1 MNSDKY
7 YDFEEQCKIEEEMTP
22 IIMAFLQE
30 RFDGIVEDIRYLHSE
45 GDFRVGQLT
54 FDLKA
59 DTRVG
64 QTQNLFI
71 EIASVVKDGK
81 VQKQGWLHN
90 QNTDWILYVSTEDL
104 QLFMLDLKR
113 LQKYYEAI
121 RQYPFREIKQN
132 RDYVTQGH
140 IVPLRIIQN
149 WLKFVPSSLQKYHAE
164 QRIVKEVI

>member
-1 MNSDKY
+1 MNSEKY
-7 YDFEEQCKIEEEMTP
+7 YDFETQCKIEEEVTP

-30 RFDGIVEDIRYLHSE
+30 HFDGAVEDIRHLHSE
-45 GDFRVGQLT
+45 SDFRIGQLT

-71 EIASVVKDGK
+71 EVASVVKDGQ
-81 VQKQGWLHN
+81 VLKQGWFYN
-90 QNTDWILYVSTEDL
+90 QSTDWILYVSIEDR

-132 RDYVTQGH
+132 KNYTTQGH
-140 IVPLRIIQN
+140 LVPLRIIQN
-149 WLKFVPSSLQKYHAE
+149 WLKFVPSSLQKYY
-164 QRIVKEVI
+164 VKTSKVRG